1 MKKIAII
8 FGGMS
13 TEHDVSIVSGIS
25 ILKNIDKEKYKIY
38 PIYINK
44 QGEWYKY
51 NAKENL
57 ENIKVG
63 DKISGIEEINNEEK
77 VNKGEISEEEV
88 NQGEVNQ
95 GEVNE
100 GEISEGEANEKEEII
115 KTEKIENPIKY
126 LKEMDCIFPV
136 LHGAYGEDGA
146 IQGLFEMIKI
156 PYVGCRVLASSI
168 SMDKAY
174 TKIIFEKAGLK
185 QAEYIYIK
193 EKQGNYIY
201 IDEQLNETIKK
212 EEEIIKIA
220 EEKLKYPMFVKP
232 SNSGS
237 SVGVNKVKNKEQLKD
252 ALKEASKYDKKILIE
267 QGIKGREVEC
277 AILEENGEIQVS
289 CVGEVQSAEE
299 FYNFN
304 SKYKNEHSKTQIP
317 AKIEEKT
324 SEEIKKQAK
333 KAFQAV
339 NGNGLARV
347 DFFIEEQTG
356 RIIINEINT
365 MPGFTNISMYPKLFE
380 KVGIKYT
387 DLIEKVILG
396 RSK

>member
-25 ILKNIDKEKYKIY
+25 ILKNINKEKYKIY

-63 DKISGIEEINNEEK
+63 DKISGIEEINNKEK
-77 VNKGEISEEEV
+77 VNKGKINEEEVNQGEV

-100 GEISEGEANEKEEII
+100 GEVNEGEVNEGEANEKEEII

-168 SMDKAY
+168 SMDKSY

-201 IDEQLNETIKK
+201 IDEQL
-212 EEEIIKIA
+212 IKIA
-220 EEKLKYPMFVKP
+220 E
-232 SNSGS
+232 
-237 SVGVNKVKNKEQLKD
+237 
-252 ALKEASKYDKKILIE
+252 
-267 QGIKGREVEC
+267 
-277 AILEENGEIQVS
+277 
-289 CVGEVQSAEE
+289 
-299 FYNFN
+299 
-304 SKYKNEHSKTQIP
+304 
-317 AKIEEKT
+317 
-324 SEEIKKQAK
+324 
-333 KAFQAV
+333 
-339 NGNGLARV
+339 
-347 DFFIEEQTG
+347 
-356 RIIINEINT
+356 
-365 MPGFTNISMYPKLFE
+365 
-380 KVGIKYT
+380 
-387 DLIEKVILG
+387 
-396 RSK
+396 